1 MESAAPIAHSLVH
14 ANALTQAR
22 GSSLYAETLFGTLS
36 KSIGEEHQNVKR
48 AIEIARR
55 ESEEASGARDAI
67 RNLEASLSLSVD
79 RMAQMEDAVR
89 RAEKIARDAQL
100 GEEKAMRRIAEPE
113 FSYDRIAK
121 ALNSASSREA
131 VEFAAL
137 KRSASDVY
145 DFLVSLLRQMMRFG
159 VPLVRLPFDLLVLAE
174 MEWGPFEFGAA
185 DPHKTKIVRE
195 SAVFQDTPEFFIML
209 RVGYACL
216 FRGNT
221 FTFMPPCDSMQ
232 LRRIP
237 VMPQSILALE
247 VSPNG
252 NSPGYTR
259 KYLSAQSTFPLLM
272 FVDENFCLV
281 SPLTFAHQVAIQNS
295 VPEEKECFPFRLLD
309 ITNLVLRGADKTP
322 AGLDFAIDTSSAYGT
337 VVGLVFVSDG
347 VLWIAKKV
355 TIAYGAD
362 GRASYSPVGHE
373 SYSAMQLLEGGDKNL
388 MMTVFG
394 VPTNVKEQ
402 EQSFTTDFL
411 EEVVLE
417 GVPGHGIELRA
428 KKMQTETRQPLQV
441 FCEQLNGKR
450 DQLFSLSVFA
460 KTIVQEMLQVSSLY
474 VSDSSQVEFG
484 QFAAGMF
491 DEKSILPELKAKLQ
505 RPFDAETSHS
515 TNSHLPQGASF
526 TDIPK
531 EHSNPNQRGQLVIV
545 PDQNDLRVATSSVLQ
560 KTEQRFEEFLE
571 VLSSLDDLTPE
582 ELDFNDEFTKESLT
596 RAYLTVCAIKKLC
609 PKIAPPVI
617 KNSKFA
623 NNFKLEFPEIAADC
637 EQQVQQ
643 ISSEGLP
650 DQEEFL

>member
-1 MESAAPIAHSLVH
+1 
-14 ANALTQAR
+14 
-22 GSSLYAETLFGTLS
+22 
-36 KSIGEEHQNVKR
+36 
-48 AIEIARR
+48 
-55 ESEEASGARDAI
+55 
-67 RNLEASLSLSVD
+67 
-79 RMAQMEDAVR
+79 
-89 RAEKIARDAQL
+89 
-100 GEEKAMRRIAEPE
+100 
-113 FSYDRIAK
+113 
-121 ALNSASSREA
+121 
-131 VEFAAL
+131 
-137 KRSASDVY
+137 
-145 DFLVSLLRQMMRFG
+145 
-159 VPLVRLPFDLLVLAE
+159 
-174 MEWGPFEFGAA
+174 
-185 DPHKTKIVRE
+185 
-195 SAVFQDTPEFFIML
+195 
-209 RVGYACL
+209 
-216 FRGNT
+216 
-221 FTFMPPCDSMQ
+221 
-232 LRRIP
+232 
-237 VMPQSILALE
+237 
-247 VSPNG
+247 
-252 NSPGYTR
+252 
-259 KYLSAQSTFPLLM
+259 
-272 FVDENFCLV
+272 
-281 SPLTFAHQVAIQNS
+281 
-295 VPEEKECFPFRLLD
+295 
-309 ITNLVLRGADKTP
+309 
-322 AGLDFAIDTSSAYGT
+322 
-337 VVGLVFVSDG
+337 
-347 VLWIAKKV
+347 
-355 TIAYGAD
+355 
-362 GRASYSPVGHE
+362 
-373 SYSAMQLLEGGDKNL
+373 
-388 MMTVFG
+388 
-394 VPTNVKEQ
+394 
-402 EQSFTTDFL
+402 
-411 EEVVLE
+411 
-417 GVPGHGIELRA
+417 
-428 KKMQTETRQPLQV
+428 MQTETRQPLQV

-650 DQEEFL
+650 DQEEFLTSLNVPLAIGAGNALTVVTPSAGSNRRQKKIDSKKTAEDLKKDSDNVGTHKSHSQGTKKQLAIKWRRKKAGVMFTGVRPDLYPIAVSALEKLSSCADYSIQIDTLATEFGHLYAFVVGCMTVAEEGRTLREACEKLLSVGISKLGKDPIMGKKIEEVKKELSKRRCQRSTFLLLAVIVSASIQEYSETLTSLE